1 MRTNGII
8 QLAPCV
14 RILIFLVLGIW
25 IGSKMAAIIP
35 FVVWPISILLLTL
48 IAAIIKHRPIVVSSL
63 ILVITFFLG
72 CFVFAAF
79 DLNSRCY
86 IPNGWNVYKSVV
98 SSRITEKNKIIRC
111 DLMVVEINNNK
122 LKKPIKIKASIMK
135 DTTDNRWKQIKIGNG
150 ICHYSKLERP
160 RNFNNNSSFDYQLW
174 MKCHGYKAQTFIPY
188 NKWYL
193 KNVNCDNVS
202 KIDVARISSQMLIDK
217 YCNKYIRPVSVIGN
231 NTDNGLAILSAM
243 TLGDKSHLDKD
254 TNERYSVA
262 GASHIL
268 ALSGLHLS
276 IIFSLI
282 SILIGGKRR
291 RNIAIQIV
299 LLTIIWTYTLMVG
312 MPTSIIRATSMLTIY
327 SLVGIV
333 CSKKMSLN
341 ILAFTAFVMLIV
353 NPLSL
358 WDVGFQLSFLS
369 VACILIFG
377 NDIAKIY
384 KPRTIIGK
392 WIWTSICISIAAQI
406 GTAPI
411 VAYYFGRFSCYFAL
425 VNLIVI
431 PLATIII
438 FGTVIAW
445 ILTIISPS
453 FAIGFWP
460 LAYIA
465 DKMDKFVAWV
475 STLPHASIEGININ
489 HKTVVGYY
497 LILFVLIFVI
507 NRKKFR

>member
-35 FVVWPISILLLTL
+35 FVVWPISILLLTI
-48 IAAIIKHRPIVVSSL
+48 IAAMIKQRPIVVSRL
-63 ILVITFFLG
+63 ILVIIFLLG
-72 CFVFAAF
+72 CFIFAAF
-79 DLNSRCY
+79 DLNSRYY
-86 IPNGWNVYKSVV
+86 IPNGWNEYKSVV
-98 SSRITEKNKIIRC
+98 SSRVTEKNKIIKC
-111 DLMVVEINNNK
+111 DLTVVEINNNK

-150 ICHYSKLERP
+150 ICHYSILEQP
-160 RNFNNNSSFDYQLW
+160 RNFNSDFDYQLW

-188 NKWYL
+188 DKWHFE
-193 KNVNCDNVS
+193 KINPENIS
-202 KIDVARISSQMLIDK
+202 KIEIARISSQMLIDE
-217 YCNKYIRPVSVIGN
+217 YYNKYIRPVSVVGD

-243 TLGDKSHLDKD
+243 TLGDKTHLDKD

-276 IIFSLI
+276 IIFALLSTL
-282 SILIGGKRR
+282 LGGKRR
-291 RNIAIQIV
+291 RNVAIQAL
-299 LLTIIWTYTLMVG
+299 LLTIIWTYTIMVG
-312 MPTSIIRATSMLTIY
+312 MPISIIRATTMLTIY

-369 VACILIFG
+369 VASILIFG
-377 NDIAKIY
+377 KDITKIY

-411 VAYYFGRFSCYFAL
+411 VAYTFGRFSCYFAL
-425 VNLIVI
+425 VNLVVI

-438 FGTVIAW
+438 FGAAIAW

-475 STLPHASIEGININ
+475 STLPYASIEGININ